1 MVAELADCES
11 AATEPVVLLVLL
23 ALDAGTVGAATGLGT
38 IGGATGVAGSFEKRK
53 SINIRFIKKQFL
65 AYISLLAKLSQ

>member
-1 MVAELADCES
+1 MVAELAGCES

-38 IGGATGVAGSFEKRK
+38 IGGATGVAGRFEKQK
-53 SINIRFIKKQFL
+53 SINIQFIKKQFL
-65 AYISLLAKLSQ
+65 LNLDM